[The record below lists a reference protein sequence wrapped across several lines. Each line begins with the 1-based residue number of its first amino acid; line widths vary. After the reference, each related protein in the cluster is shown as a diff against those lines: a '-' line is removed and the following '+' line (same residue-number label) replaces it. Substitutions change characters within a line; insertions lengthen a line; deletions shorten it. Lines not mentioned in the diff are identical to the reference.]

1 MQLEDTGNK
10 ILKIKIKND
19 KVTIETEN
27 DKYKICCD
35 TFKMLGL
42 DVGDTLTISTLK
54 AMKNIE
60 RRNEILKYATNL
72 LTRRPYSEKELIK
85 KINQKFSYP
94 RELKSVIFTLKKT
107 DLLNE
112 KEYLINYID
121 YFNKNY
127 FGKYFIVNFFRTR
140 GVKDE
145 LINSIKFDEK
155 VEKEKALAY
164 LDTIRNKYISG
175 SFARQKRKIYDTMLE
190 RGFQVEIILEIL
202 DELKINSEVEKKQLA
217 KSYKK
222 YKEKYKDL
230 KLKGVDAEAKIV
242 SKLIECG
249 YPLNLIQEI
258 IKSDKEEIS
267 ND

>member
-19 KVTIETEN
+19 KVTIETQN
-27 DKYKICCD
+27 DKYKICCE
-35 TFKMLGL
+35 TFKKLDL
-42 DVGDTLTISTLK
+42 DVGDTISISHLK

-60 RRNEILKYATNL
+60 RKNEILKYATNL

-85 KINQKFSYP
+85 KINRKFSYP

-107 DLLNE
+107 DLLND
-112 KEYLINYID
+112 KEYLNNYID
-121 YFNKNY
+121 YFNKNF
-127 FGKYFIVNFFRTR
+127 FGKYFIINFFRTR

-145 LINSIKFDEK
+145 LINSIVFDEK

-190 RGFQVEIILEIL
+190 RGFQVEVILEIL
-202 DELKINSEVEKKQLA
+202 EELQINSEVEKKQLIKKA
-217 KSYKK
+217 SEFNNTNITKS
-222 YKEKYKDL
+222 
-230 KLKGVDAEAKIV
+230 I
-242 SKLIECG
+242 
-249 YPLNLIQEI
+249 PLLFQ
-258 IKSDKEEIS
+258 K
-267 ND
+267 